1 MISTKNF
8 ISTHEEIKSGWVF
21 NYYLDLPEKLS
32 GQDLQITSVFNPLE
46 KTPSMYIYLDANSNE
61 YKFKD
66 FSTGKQGSKIDIVQA
81 LFNLTYSK
89 TLFKITEDYNDWI
102 MQGGKFDDDESFTPA
117 ARYQVDYIHKREWNT
132 EDAAYWLKF
141 NIGTTALR
149 KYNVQ
154 PIEYYNMV
162 KASADGIKKITINQ
176 SMIYGYYNNQG
187 ECYKIYQPGQK
198 QYKFIKITGHLQGYD
213 QLAYKADYLI
223 VCSSLK
229 DAMCVMSFGFNV
241 EVVAPDSENTLIKPY
256 IVENFKSKYKKVFT
270 LLDNDSAGQE
280 AMDKYKKLHNLT
292 PIIMTSEKDI
302 SDAVSIYGAEA
313 VKPKLFNLIKKA
325 I

>member
-81 LFNLTYSK
+81 LFDLTYSK

-102 MQGGKFDDDESFTPA
+102 MQGGKFDEDESFTPA

-141 NIGTTALR
+141 NIGTTALH

-198 QYKFIKITGHLQGYD
+198 QYKFIKITGHF
-213 QLAYKADYLI
+213 
-223 VCSSLK
+223 K
-229 DAMCVMSFGFNV
+229 DMISW
-241 EVVAPDSENTLIKPY
+241 LIKQT
-256 IVENFKSKYKKVFT
+256 I
-270 LLDNDSAGQE
+270 LLYAH
-280 AMDKYKKLHNLT
+280 L
-292 PIIMTSEKDI
+292 
-302 SDAVSIYGAEA
+302 
-313 VKPKLFNLIKKA
+313 
-325 I
+325 

>member
-46 KTPSMYIYLDANSNE
+46 KTPSMYIYIDANSNE
-61 YKFKD
+61 YKYKD

-81 LFNLTYSK
+81 LFNLNYSQ

-102 MQGGKFDDDESFTPA
+102 MEGGTFDEDEEFTPA
-117 ARYQVDYIHKREWNT
+117 ARYQVDYIQKREWNKQ
-132 EDAAYWLKF
+132 DASYWLKF
-141 NIGTTALR
+141 NIGSTVLR
-149 KYNVQ
+149 QYNVQ

-162 KASADGIKKITINQ
+162 KASTDGIKKITINNA
-176 SMIYGYYNNQG
+176 MMYGYYNSQG
-187 ECYKIYQPGQK
+187 DCYKIYQPGQK
-198 QYKFIKITGHLQGYD
+198 QYKFIKIATHLQGFD
-213 QLAYKADYLI
+213 QLTYKADYLI

-229 DAMCVMSFGFNV
+229 DAMCVMSFDFNV

-256 IVENFKSKYKKVFT
+256 IIENFKSKYKKVLT
-270 LLDNDSAGQE
+270 LLDNDTAGQD
-280 AMDKYKKLHNLT
+280 AMDKYKKLHDLT
-292 PIIMTSEKDI
+292 SIVMRSEKDI
-302 SDAVSIYGAEA
+302 SDAVLKYGPE
-313 VKPKLFNLIKKA
+313 VIKPKLFSLIKKSL
-325 I
+325 